1 MLHVLGDG
9 KKDLENETVESMYEM
24 FISYTNWGFLNGMFE
39 YNAGTEKE
47 PRMQSDYLYLINE
60 EKING
65 LNTIKI

>member
-1 MLHVLGDG
+1 
-9 KKDLENETVESMYEM
+9 MYEM
-24 FISYTNWGFLNGMFE
+24 FISYTNWGFFGGLFE

-47 PRMQSDYLYLINE
+47 PKMKHDYLYLINE